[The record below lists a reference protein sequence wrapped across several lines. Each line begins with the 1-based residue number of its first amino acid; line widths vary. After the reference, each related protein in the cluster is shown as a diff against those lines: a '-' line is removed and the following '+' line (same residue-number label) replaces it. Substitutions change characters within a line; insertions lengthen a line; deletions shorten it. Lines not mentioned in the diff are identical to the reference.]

1 MAAIIEWSND
11 AIIGTDRRDVITSW
25 NPAAERLF
33 GFAASE
39 AIGRPFEMLVPAEE
53 IEPRRAIL
61 CRIADGEPMREIEG
75 TRRRRDGT
83 IAEVESTIS
92 PIRDPNGETIGFSSI
107 VRDVTVRKAN
117 EARLRALEFRYRT
130 FFEKMPGLPYIHLPR
145 GGDSIQ
151 GLLHVSQHFGQ
162 LTGYPPEAWAV
173 DRDFTYKIMHPD
185 DMERVREI
193 DRRTDHTGEPFRAE
207 FRIITKDGRVLW
219 VRDQADLVHDD
230 QGRPQFWIGF
240 ILDITELKQAEADAA
255 VALDGQRTAYQ
266 ELERLSNAKSD
277 FLSMISH
284 EFRTPLTSIQGF
296 SELLISE
303 TLTTKEA
310 LSFAQTIN
318 SNAQRLAR
326 MIGDVLDLD
335 RLEAGQLELRP
346 TSVDVNEIVR
356 EVLESLQPTAAG
368 HTLAAELDPGL
379 APIVG
384 DPDLIL
390 RVVTNLVAN
399 AIKYSPNGG
408 PVTVT
413 ISQDHVSVQVAV
425 IDQGLG
431 VPAADLETIFT
442 RYARLARPE
451 QANITGTGLG
461 LPIARQIIE
470 LHGGRIWA
478 EHNASGG
485 SIFRF
490 VLPKGAT
497 AKAGTR

>member
-11 AIIGTDRRDVITSW
+11 AIIGTDDRDVITSW

-33 GFAASE
+33 GFTASE
-39 AIGRPFEMLVPAEE
+39 AVGRPFEMLVPPAE
-53 IEPRRAIL
+53 IEARRAIIE
-61 CRIADGEPMREIEG
+61 RIAAGEAMRGIEG

-83 IAEVESTIS
+83 IAEVETTIS
-92 PIRDPNGETIGFSSI
+92 PMRSPNGATIGFSSI
-107 VRDVTVRKAN
+107 VRDVTTRKAN
-117 EARLRALEFRYRT
+117 EARLRELEFRYRT
-130 FFEKMPGLPYIHLPR
+130 FFEKMPGLTYIHLPR
-145 GGDSIQ
+145 GGGSIQ
-151 GLLHVSQHFGQ
+151 GLLHLSQHFGE
-162 LTGYPPEAWAV
+162 LTGYPPEAWAI

-185 DMERVREI
+185 DTDRVNEI
-193 DRRTDHTGEPFRAE
+193 DRRTDRTGGPFRAE

-219 VRDQADLVHDD
+219 VRDQADLVHDE

-240 ILDITELKQAEADAA
+240 ILDITELKQAEAETAA
-255 VALDGQRTAYQ
+255 ALAGQQAAYR

-296 SELLISE
+296 SELLASE
-303 TLTTKEA
+303 SLTPEEV

-318 SNAQRLAR
+318 ANSRRLAR

-335 RLEAGQLELRP
+335 RLEAGQLELR
-346 TSVDVNEIVR
+346 SGSADLNEIVR
-356 EVLESLQPTAAG
+356 EVLQSLRPTVAG
-368 HTLAAELDPGL
+368 HALVAELDDRL

-399 AIKYSPNGG
+399 AIKYSPDGG
-408 PVTVT
+408 LVTVT
-413 ISQDHVSVQVAV
+413 TAQDEVSVRVGV
-425 IDQGLG
+425 TDQGLG
-431 VPAADLETIFT
+431 VPVEDLETIFT

-451 QANITGTGLG
+451 QGHIAGTGLG
-461 LPIARQIIE
+461 LPIARQIVE

-478 EHNASGG
+478 ESSGSGG
-485 SIFRF
+485 SVFRF
-490 VLPKGAT
+490 ELPKRAISI
-497 AKAGTR
+497 A